1 MEIICNL
8 FYLSFIIGSLNRK
21 DNLLSVKITIFS
33 LVLFGF
39 IIAQFYSGSIVS
51 SLLDTKHESI
61 KSIQDLIN
69 SHLNLA
75 MEDVPYDIDLFNVN

>member
-1 MEIICNL
+1 M
-8 FYLSFIIGSLNRK
+8 
-21 DNLLSVKITIFS
+21 
-33 LVLFGF
+33 LFGF

-61 KSIQDLIN
+61 KSVQDLIN

>member
-33 LVLFGF
+33 LMLFGF